1 MSDRTRR
8 HARLVAPLL
17 LAAALALTACGTE
30 QPVTTGAPAGDAA
43 PAQDDAAV
51 GANGE
56 AAEDGEAGPAGA
68 GSDAVAADGPV
79 KAAVAGAEEGDAC
92 AILSRSQAAEALA
105 TTVQRGQAKQSE
117 TGPQC
122 VYAHRQGEPMNS
134 ITVGISDLASTPA
147 EMKQLLDQVSTGYR
161 LEPLRGLGDEAY
173 YVRGG
178 NIVYV
183 ALDGAVYT
191 VNAFALEPRKPAV
204 EGAKHLVD
212 NLT

>member
-8 HARLVAPLL
+8 HARIVAPLL

-43 PAQDDAAV
+43 PAPQGAAV
-51 GANGE
+51 GEKGE
-56 AAEDGEAGPAGA
+56 AAEDGEAGA
-68 GSDAVAADGPV
+68 GSDAVPADGPV

-92 AILSRSQAAEALA
+92 AILSRRQAAEALA
-105 TTVQRGQAKQSE
+105 TTVQGGQAKQSE

-122 VYAHRQGEPMNS
+122 VYAHRRGQPMNS

-147 EMKQLLDQVSTGYR
+147 EMKQLLDQVAGTGYT

-178 NIVYV
+178 NIVYI

-191 VNAFALEPRKPAV
+191 VNAFALDPRKPAV